1 MDDVIREFIWRMW
14 EPVKGTSSRTV
25 HASDAAHAMGIP
37 PGYDE
42 YERITGE
49 LEREGYLIPA
59 TNSYARSMGQY
70 QITDEG
76 IREAEVWPRHV

>member
-42 YERITGE
+42 
-49 LEREGYLIPA
+49 
-59 TNSYARSMGQY
+59 
-70 QITDEG
+70 
-76 IREAEVWPRHV
+76 